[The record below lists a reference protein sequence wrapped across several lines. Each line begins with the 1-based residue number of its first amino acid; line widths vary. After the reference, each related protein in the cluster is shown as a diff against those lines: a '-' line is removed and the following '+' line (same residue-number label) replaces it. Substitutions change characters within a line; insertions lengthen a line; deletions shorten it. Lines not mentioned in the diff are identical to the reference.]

1 MVNKEIIYDQ
11 EFFNKTHDHIS
22 SARVILNILFTH
34 YNPKS
39 IVDVGCGSGS
49 WLKVAGEMGVNSL
62 TGIEGSWLKKDMLI
76 FDNIELI
83 THDLNNSLPDLK
95 KFDLAIS
102 LEVAEH
108 LNEKRAESFI
118 KDLCNL
124 SKIVLFSAAIPNQGG
139 DHHINEQ
146 WQSYWYGLFRDNN
159 YLGFDIIRHQVWNDE
174 QVKSWYKQ
182 NCLIYVHKD
191 FKETF
196 NLVGNSKYPI
206 DIVHKDI
213 YRLNPDKFK
222 YLQII
227 SSSPRTFNLWQG
239 LTIFL
244 LCIVFILL
252 FLLMI
257 NYH

>member
-11 EFFNKTHDHIS
+11 DFFNTTHDHLS
-22 SARVILNILFTH
+22 SARVILNILFKH
-34 YNPKS
+34 YNPES

-62 TGIEGSWLKKDMLI
+62 TGIDGKWLKKDMLI
-76 FDNIELI
+76 SNNFELI
-83 THDLNNSLPDLK
+83 THELETIIPVLPAY
-95 KFDLAIS
+95 DLAIS

-108 LNEKRAESFI
+108 LPESRAESFI
-118 KDLCNL
+118 RDLCKL
-124 SKIVLFSAAIPNQGG
+124 SKVVLFSASIPNQGG
-139 DHHINEQ
+139 DNHINEQ
-146 WQSYWYGLFRDNN
+146 WQSYWYGLFRENN

-191 FKETF
+191 FIEIF
-196 NLVGNSKYPI
+196 NLVDNSKYPI

-213 YRLNPDKFK
+213 YSLNPDKFK